1 MFRNRVS
8 TGGHKAVGARGSI
21 MRETWVGRGVWL
33 LLAITLALPVVS
45 ANGEPQDKD
54 KIMVSGEAAKRSLT
68 NGEISGETAAKVA
81 QGCLDFAA
89 KHNFAAAVVIL
100 DPDGNVI
107 HSHRMDGIRPDEID
121 SALNRARAALFN
133 RNPTN
138 SAPNPNAN
146 VVAAVRGSLARG
158 FDPTP
163 GGLPL
168 VFDNQMIGAI
178 GVAGSDTLNADCG
191 RAGIASVSGL
201 SAPAP
206 PNPPA
211 QARPR

>member
-1 MFRNRVS
+1 MKQPHVFRA
-8 TGGHKAVGARGSI
+8 G
-21 MRETWVGRGVWL
+21 WL
-33 LLAITLALPVVS
+33 FLYAAAAFALAS
-45 ANGEPQDKD
+45 ANAAAQSKD
-54 KIMVSGEAAKRSLT
+54 NLLVTGEAAKRSLT
-68 NGEISGETAAKVA
+68 NGEISGDAAAKVA

-100 DPDGNVI
+100 DPTGNVI
-107 HSHRMDGIRPDEID
+107 HSHRMDGVRPDEIE

-158 FDPTP
+158 FDPSP

-178 GVAGSDTLNADCG
+178 GVAGSDSLNADCG
-191 RAGIASVSGL
+191 RAGVAAVPGL
-201 SAPAP
+201 TVPSPPTPPAPAQP
-206 PNPPA
+206 
-211 QARPR
+211 QR

>member
-1 MFRNRVS
+1 MKQPHFFR
-8 TGGHKAVGARGSI
+8 GG
-21 MRETWVGRGVWL
+21 WL
-33 LLAITLALPVVS
+33 FLYAAAAFALFS
-45 ANGEPQDKD
+45 ANAAAQSKD
-54 KIMVSGEAAKRSLT
+54 SLVVSGEAAKRSLT
-68 NGEISGETAAKVA
+68 NGEISGDAAAKVA

-100 DPDGNVI
+100 DPTGNII
-107 HSHRMDGIRPDEID
+107 HSHRMDGVRPDEIE

-158 FDPTP
+158 FDPSP

-168 VFDNQMIGAI
+168 ILDNQMIGAI
-178 GVAGSDTLNADCG
+178 GVAGSDSLNADCG
-191 RAGIASVSGL
+191 RAGVAAVPGL
-201 SAPAP
+201 MVPSP
-206 PNPPA
+206 PTPPA
-211 QARPR
+211 QAQPQR